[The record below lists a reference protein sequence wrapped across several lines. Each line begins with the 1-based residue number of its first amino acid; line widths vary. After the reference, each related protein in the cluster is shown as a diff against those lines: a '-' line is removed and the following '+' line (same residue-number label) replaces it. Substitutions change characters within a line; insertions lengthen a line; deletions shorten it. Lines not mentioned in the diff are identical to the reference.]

1 MRVLGIETSCDETA
15 AAVVAGAGLVL
26 SNVIHSQVALHAA
39 YGGVVPEL
47 ASRDHLRH
55 GVPVVRE
62 ALARAGL
69 SFAEL
74 DGIAVTCRPGLAG
87 ALLVGTQLAHGLAWA
102 TGLPLVGVDHLVGHL
117 SAAYLDF
124 SQVGGRAPE
133 RAPELPFI
141 GLIASG
147 GHTSIYRVDSLEPE
161 GTREIGGTRDDA
173 AGEAYDKV
181 AKLLGL
187 GYPGGPV
194 IDRLAAEGDARAISL
209 AKPMPQRAS
218 LEFSFSGLKTQVA
231 RWVDEHGRPGDDAT
245 LRDLCAAFQARVVD
259 SLLSKT
265 FRAAQREQ
273 VSCVVL
279 GGGVAANRELRSR
292 AERLA
297 RERGVH
303 LTLPPLEACTDNAAM
318 IALAGVAPLRR
329 GEDHRGALQVS
340 TQSSLPRVTRKGRGI
355 RRG

>member
-15 AAVVAGAGLVL
+15 AAVVTDAGLVL
-26 SNVIHSQVALHAA
+26 SDVVNSQVSLHAA

-74 DGIAVTCRPGLAG
+74 GGIAVTCRPGLAG

-102 TGLPLVGVDHLVGHL
+102 TGLPLVGVDHLLGHL

-124 SQVGGRAPE
+124 SQLGGQAPE
-133 RAPELPFI
+133 RRPELPFI

-147 GHTSIYRVDSLEPE
+147 GHTSIYRVDSLDP
-161 GTREIGGTRDDA
+161 GGAREIGGTRDDA

-187 GYPGGPV
+187 GYPGGPI

-209 AKPMPQRAS
+209 TKPMPQRAS

-245 LRDLCAAFQARVVD
+245 LRSLCAAFQARVVE

-265 FRAAQREQ
+265 FRAAQQEQ

-303 LTLPPLEACTDNAAM
+303 LTLPPLRACTDNAAM

-329 GEDHRGALQVS
+329 GEDHRGALDVS
-340 TQSSLPRVTRKGRGI
+340 THSSLPRVTRKGRGT